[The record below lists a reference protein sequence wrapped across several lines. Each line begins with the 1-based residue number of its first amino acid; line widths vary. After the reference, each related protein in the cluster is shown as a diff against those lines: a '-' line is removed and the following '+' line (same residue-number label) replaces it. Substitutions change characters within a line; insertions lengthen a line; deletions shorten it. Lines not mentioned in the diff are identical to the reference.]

1 MEHKQTNNVYQLI
14 KNAPH
19 YTGMQRLNICPL
31 EYAREFVRTG
41 ASIDQVTRELVA
53 CNYSPCEM
61 SKVVRAFMG
70 LVVTEIKG
78 IEGVGK

>member
-1 MEHKQTNNVYQLI
+1 MEHKQKSSIYQLV
-14 KNAPH
+14 KNAPC
-19 YTGMQRLNICPL
+19 YTGMQHLNICPL
-31 EYAREFVRTG
+31 EYAREFVRAG

-78 IEGVGK
+78 VEGGRK

>member
-1 MEHKQTNNVYQLI
+1 MEHKQRNNVYQLI
-14 KNAPH
+14 KDAPH
-19 YTGMQRLNICPL
+19 YTGMQRLDISPL
-31 EYAREFVRTG
+31 KYARKFVRAG

-61 SKVVRAFMG
+61 SKVVKAFMG
-70 LVVTEIKG
+70 LVATEIKG